1 MKTQMNTKVDSHTLA
16 AIEKLLHEII
26 DEDPRLK
33 LSEDEDALADAS
45 STLPGESVIDIYQ
58 SHLNPHHDQADAD

>member
-1 MKTQMNTKVDSHTLA
+1 MTTKVDPHTLA

-33 LSEDEDALADAS
+33 LSEDEDMPADTA
-45 STLPGESVIDIYQ
+45 STLPGESMSDIYR
-58 SHLNPHHDQADAD
+58 SHLNPQYLKVGTD

>member
-1 MKTQMNTKVDSHTLA
+1 MNTKVDSQTLA

-33 LSEDEDALADAS
+33 LSEDEDTAVDANP
-45 STLPGESVIDIYQ
+45 TLPSEMLIDIYQ
-58 SHLNPHHDQADAD
+58 SHLNPHHGQVDTD